1 MIQLGMGQMALGI
14 ARRLAIQCAGAAA
27 IALTGLMSGI
37 VLLPTAD
44 AQSGSGAAVGGQ
56 PTDQSDQSAP
66 GNQAM
71 PEAAQRAVLYE
82 EDASIPQGRQS
93 VGSAV
98 WRTETVSPAPGRP
111 TEPAIRADIKIPERG
126 MIVTW
131 SLRRNSDPTLPA
143 SHVIEIRFKLPSNFP
158 DGGIASVPGF
168 LAKDTEQSRGKPIT
182 GVAVKVSGGFFMI
195 GLSAVDPERQ
205 RNLQLLKDE
214 GWFDMPIYY
223 TDGERAIVAVQKGRT
238 GSRVFT
244 DAFTAWGQLR

>member
-1 MIQLGMGQMALGI
+1 MALGV
-14 ARRLAIQCAGAAA
+14 ARRLAIQCTGAAA
-27 IALTGLMSGI
+27 IALTALMSAI
-37 VLLPTAD
+37 VSPHAAD
-44 AQSGSGAAVGGQ
+44 TQSGSGAAIGGQ

-66 GNQAM
+66 GNQTM

-111 TEPAIRADIKIPERG
+111 AEPAIRADIKIPERG

-158 DGGIASVPGF
+158 DGGIASVPGV
-168 LAKDTEQSRGKPIT
+168 LAKDTEQSRGMPLKGLT
-182 GVAVKVSGGFFMI
+182 VKVSNEFFMI
-195 GLSAVDPERQ
+195 GLSAVEADRQ

-238 GSRVFT
+238 GNRVFT
-244 DAFTAWGQLR
+244 DAFAAWGQ

>member
-1 MIQLGMGQMALGI
+1 MIQVEMGQMAIEI
-14 ARRLAIQCAGAAA
+14 ARRLAALGVGAAV
-27 IALTGLMSGI
+27 IALAALMSGI
-37 VLLPTAD
+37 VSLQAEDTK
-44 AQSGSGAAVGGQ
+44 SGSGAVIGGQ
-56 PTDQSDQSAP
+56 PTGQSDQSSA
-66 GNQAM
+66 GNQTM

-111 TEPAIRADIKIPERG
+111 TEPAIRADIEIPERG

-131 SLRRNSDPTLPA
+131 SLRRNSDPALPA
-143 SHVIEIRFKLPSNFP
+143 SHVIEINFKLPANFP

-168 LAKDTEQSRGKPIT
+168 LAKDTEQSRGQPLK
-182 GVAVKVSGGFFMI
+182 GLAVKVNNGFFMI
-195 GLSAVDPERQ
+195 GLSAVDADRQ

-223 TDGERAIVAVQKGRT
+223 TDGERAIVAFQKGRT
-238 GSRVFT
+238 GARVFA
-244 DAFTAWGQLR
+244 DAFAAWGQ